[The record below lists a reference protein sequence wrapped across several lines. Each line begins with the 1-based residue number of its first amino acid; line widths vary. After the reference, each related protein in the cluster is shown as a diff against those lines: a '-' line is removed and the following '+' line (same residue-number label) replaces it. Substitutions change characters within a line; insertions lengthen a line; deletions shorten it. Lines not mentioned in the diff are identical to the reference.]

1 MTNNPLT
8 GAQYMMRG
16 LQLIMRPGLRRFV
29 LIPILINTIVFS
41 LLAWLGVSQFE
52 AFMDY
57 LLPED
62 SWFAFIRWLLWPLF
76 VMALVLVIIYTF
88 TTLANLIA
96 GPFNGLLA
104 EQVERVLSGQEPEQ
118 TTGNLWKEILPSLLS
133 ELRKLGYFLLR
144 AVPLLVLFIIPVV
157 NVAAPFIWLA
167 FNAWFLA
174 LEYADYPMGNHGL
187 KFPEQHARLKSVRLT
202 SLGFGGGATV
212 LTMIPVLNFVAMPA
226 AVAGATVLW
235 HEQFKQGDTALKPQ

>member
-8 GAQYMMRG
+8 GAQYLLRG

-29 LIPILINTIVFS
+29 LIPILINIIIFS
-41 LLAWLGVSQFE
+41 LLTWLGVSQFE
-52 AFMDY
+52 SFMDY

-62 SWFAFIRWLLWPLF
+62 SWLAYIRWLLWPLF
-76 VMALVLVIIYTF
+76 VLALLLVIIYTF
-88 TTLANLIA
+88 TTLANLIG

-118 TTGNLWKEILPSLLS
+118 NTGSVWKEILPALLS

-144 AVPLLVLFIIPVV
+144 AVPLLLLFIIPVV

-187 KFPEQHARLKSVRLT
+187 KFPEQHARLKRVRLT
-202 SLGFGGGATV
+202 SLGFGGGATL
-212 LTMIPVLNFVAMPA
+212 LTMIPVLNFIAMPA

-235 HEQFKQGDTALKPQ
+235 HEEFRNSDN

>member
-1 MTNNPLT
+1 MTNNPLV
-8 GAQYMMRG
+8 GAQYLLRG
-16 LQLIMRPGLRRFV
+16 FQLILQPGLRRFV
-29 LIPILINTIVFS
+29 LIPVLINTLIFT

-118 TTGNLWKEILPSLLS
+118 NAGDIWKDILPSLLS

-174 LEYADYPMGNHGL
+174 LEYADYPMANHGL
-187 KFPEQHARLKSVRLT
+187 KFPEQHARLKAVRLT

-212 LTMIPVLNFVAMPA
+212 LTMIPVVNFVAMPA

-235 HEQFKQGDTALKPQ
+235 HEQFKKGDTAN